1 MSGPERGETIVAIIG
16 AGIVGVTTAITLR
29 QAGFAVCLIEPGE
42 PGGEQAASY
51 GNAGWFSP
59 ASVVPMS
66 MPGLWRKVPAML
78 RDPLG
83 PLTIRW
89 TALPRLLPW
98 LLRFLYAGATV
109 RRVEATA
116 RALRPL
122 IEPGPELQAELAA
135 AAGVPDFVRRD
146 GALYAYPTRADF
158 EAEGLA
164 WHLRRNNG
172 VAWTELEGEAL
183 RHAVPALSPR
193 YAFGALVGATGH
205 CRDPGGYVRALADY
219 AEGLGVTRKQ
229 AWASRFDLRQG
240 RLTAVVTD
248 GGTVPAD
255 RAVICAGIHSKRLA
269 RAAGDKVSLESERGY
284 HVVLSEPE
292 AVPAMPVQTSDS
304 RIGTTPMEA
313 GLRGAGQ
320 VELCS
325 VDNPPDWRR
334 AGIVEAHLKRCCP
347 ELADSVPE
355 SRVKRW
361 MGHRPSTPDG
371 LPVIGLSSASADI
384 VHAYG
389 HGHVGMASAPMTAR
403 IVRDLLLGAPP
414 VCPLAPYSPHR
425 FNGFW
430 PRTAASLEQR

>member
-1 MSGPERGETIVAIIG
+1 MSEAEPGETSVAIIG
-16 AGIVGVTTAITLR
+16 AGIIGVTTAIALR
-29 QAGFAVCLIEPGE
+29 RAGFAVCLIEPDE

-78 RDPLG
+78 SDPLG

-89 TALPRLLPW
+89 SALPRLLPW

-109 RRVEATA
+109 ERVEATA

-122 IEPGPELQAELAA
+122 LEPGPALQTELAA
-135 AAGVPDFVRRD
+135 TAGVPELVRRD
-146 GALYAYPTRADF
+146 GALYAYPSRADF
-158 EAEGLA
+158 EAEALA
-164 WHLRRNNG
+164 WRLRRDNG
-172 VAWTELEGEAL
+172 VAWAELEGEAL
-183 RHAVPALSPR
+183 RQAVPALSPR
-193 YAFGALVGATGH
+193 YAFGVMVGVTGH
-205 CRDPGGYVRALADY
+205 CRDPGAYVRALGDY
-219 AEGLGVTRKQ
+219 AARLGATRMRTRANGFNLQ
-229 AWASRFDLRQG
+229 QG
-240 RLTAVVTD
+240 RLTAVLTD
-248 GGTVPAD
+248 AGDVLTD
-255 RAVICAGIHSKRLA
+255 RAVICAGIHAKLLA
-269 RAAGDKVSLESERGY
+269 RAAGDSVSLESERGY

-292 AVPAMPVQTSDS
+292 AVPTMPVQTSDS
-304 RIGTTPMEA
+304 RIGTTPVAA

-325 VDNPPDWRR
+325 LEAPPDWRR
-334 AGIVEAHLKRCCP
+334 AGIVEAHLKRSYP
-347 ELADSVPE
+347 ELADPLPE
-355 SRVKRW
+355 NRVRRW

-371 LPVIGLSSASADI
+371 LPVIGFASASADI

-403 IVRDLLLGAPP
+403 IVRDLLLGTPP
-414 VCPLAPYSPHR
+414 ACPLAPYSPQR

-430 PRTAASLEQR
+430 PRAAASLEKR

>member
-1 MSGPERGETIVAIIG
+1 MNEPESRETTVAIIG
-16 AGIVGVTTAITLR
+16 AGIIGVTTAIALR
-29 QAGFAVCLIEPGE
+29 RAGFAVCLIEPGE

-66 MPGLWRKVPAML
+66 VPGLWRKVPGML

-109 RRVEATA
+109 ARVEATA

-122 IEPGPELQAELAA
+122 LEPGPELQAELAA
-135 AAGVPDFVRRD
+135 AAGVPELVRRD
-146 GALYAYPTRADF
+146 GAIYAYPSRADF
-158 EAEGLA
+158 EAEELA
-164 WHLRRNNG
+164 WRLRRDNG

-183 RHAVPALSPR
+183 WRTVPALSPR
-193 YAFGALVGATGH
+193 YAFGVLVGTTGH
-205 CRDPGGYVRALADY
+205 CRDPGAYVRALADY
-219 AEGLGVTRKQ
+219 TARLGVSRVR
-229 AWASRFDLRQG
+229 ARASGFDIRQG
-240 RLTAVVTD
+240 HLAAVLTDA
-248 GGTVPAD
+248 GTVPAD
-255 RAVICAGIHSKRLA
+255 KAVICAGVHTKHLA
-269 RAAGDKVSLESERGY
+269 REAGDRVSLESERGY

-292 AVPAMPVQTSDS
+292 AVPTMPVQTSDS
-304 RIGTTPMEA
+304 RIGTTPVAA

-325 VDNPPDWRR
+325 LDAPPDWRR
-334 AGIVEAHLKRCCP
+334 AGIVEAHLKRSYP
-347 ELADSVPE
+347 ELADSPQK
-355 SRVKRW
+355 SRVRRW

-371 LPVIGLSSASADI
+371 LPVIGFASATADI

-414 VCPLAPYSPHR
+414 ACPLEPYSPQR

-430 PRTAASLEQR
+430 PRTAANTEKR